1 MLFWLPL
8 DLIFKTQQTRGCPW
22 VSWGGYIAFTASQTA
37 PINWNSAQGQTA
49 GLIAQGTSGTATAPS
64 SGKISTLRV
73 GIIDDVYIIKQVHD
87 NLFCVIQDRHIVPR
101 ESVNALL
108 SVSCISED
116 LRKPSLILERIW
128 PTFSWIKLQKINE
141 LELHTSGN
149 CSISMHNKTPDEI
162 IVPYRRKQCSCA
174 TFVE

>member
-22 VSWGGYIAFTASQTA
+22 VSGGGYIAFTASQTA

-49 GLIAQGTSGTATAPS
+49 GLIAQGACPATPPAQAP
-64 SGKISTLRV
+64 GRYPRCEYCWWCLH
-73 GIIDDVYIIKQVHD
+73 IKRAHD
-87 NLFCVIQDRHIVPR
+87 NLFYVAQDRHIVPT

-108 SVSCISED
+108 SVSFISEN